1 MAGRSDADPIVITG
15 ASGLLGANLVLSAA
29 EHGRQVYATYFR
41 YKMRSAYANWVQLD
55 LTDSAAVQ
63 IFLRRCR
70 PRWIVHCAAITN
82 VDWCQRNP
90 AQAYK
95 FNSEASRNLAA
106 TAKDIGSGIVYISTD
121 SVFDGNSRS
130 FAERDLPNPTNVYA
144 ASKLAGETAVQ
155 EEAESSL
162 VLRTNIYGWNV
173 QEKQSLA
180 EWVID
185 KLEAGQTVPGF
196 ADVVFSPILAND
208 LSEVILDMIALRLR
222 GVYHVGGSEACS
234 KYEFARHVAEVFGF
248 DAALVHPTEV
258 AGSGLGA
265 PRPLNTS
272 LNTDKVS
279 RALNRPMP
287 NTKSGIHRFK
297 ELRDTGYVENLRN
310 LRGNT

>member
-1 MAGRSDADPIVITG
+1 MPKKPG
-15 ASGLLGANLVLSAA
+15 
-29 EHGRQVYATYFR
+29 
-41 YKMRSAYANWVQLD
+41 
-55 LTDSAAVQ
+55 
-63 IFLRRCR
+63 
-70 PRWIVHCAAITN
+70 
-82 VDWCQRNP
+82 
-90 AQAYK
+90 QAYK

-106 TAKDIGSGIVYISTD
+106 AAKDIGSGIVYISTD

-130 FAERDLPNPTNVYA
+130 SAERDRPNPTNVYA

-222 GVYHVGGSEACS
+222 GVYLGGSEACS

-248 DAALVHPTEV
+248 DTALVHPTEV